1 MTLALIRERLEVLLD
16 LGDDLG
22 EELVARRRALG
33 DHPHDL
39 VVDLG
44 VQRREGEVLEL
55 PLEGVHAEPV
65 GQRGVDVEGL
75 AARALLRGG
84 RDVAQRAHV
93 VQPVGEL
100 DDQHPDVARHR
111 HDHLADRLGL
121 RRVAVLHLVE
131 LGDAVDE
138 QRDLVAEVGAQRVEG
153 VGRVLDRVVQQRR
166 DQRRL
171 GHADVGEDRGDR
183 ERVGDVGVA
192 ALAHLAGV
200 PLVGDR
206 VGALEEREVGLRVV
220 GAHGAEERLED
231 RVGRRRA
238 GADPGEAGAHAARGQ
253 GRLGVLRGCLL
264 LCHWPSLVRTRAT
277 AARGPGSDRGQ
288 IVSSVAIGR
297 SPVTDAR
304 VEEATAPS
312 APRRRSRRRRRPR

>member
-1 MTLALIRERLEVLLD
+1 MTLALILRRLEVLLD

-22 EELVARRRALG
+22 EELVARRRPLG

-65 GQRGVDVEGL
+65 GQRRVDVEGL
-75 AARALLRGG
+75 ARRPLLRGG
-84 RDVAQRAHV
+84 RDVAQGAHV

-111 HDHLADRLGL
+111 DDHLADRLGL

-138 QRDLVAEVGAQRVEG
+138 DGDLVTEVGAQRVEG

-166 DQRRL
+166 DERRL
-171 GHADVGEDRGDR
+171 GHADVGQDRGHR

-200 PLVGDR
+200 PLVGDG
-206 VGALEEREVGLRVV
+206 VGALEEGEVGLGVV
-220 GAHGAEERLED
+220 GPDGAEERLED
-231 RVGRRRA
+231 RVGRGRP
-238 GADPGEAGAHAARGQ
+238 GADAGEAGAHAARGQ
-253 GRLGVLRGCLL
+253 GRPLASCAGTC
-264 LCHWPSLVRTRAT
+264 
-277 AARGPGSDRGQ
+277 
-288 IVSSVAIGR
+288 SSAMQ
-297 SPVTDAR
+297 PV
-304 VEEATAPS
+304 
-312 APRRRSRRRRRPR
+312 